1 MLNFFVDK
9 KLASINIC
17 TAVWLKQKK
26 LAAFLT
32 YKTFTEYFSNL
43 KQYLNCQVL
52 KIIFQNF
59 TYMCSAGN
67 LSFPFEMQTHKAERV
82 VAFSFEAESASRKTS
97 FMDANEG
104 QTLAQM

>member
-1 MLNFFVDK
+1 MTSSIIPSQSILNIWQLIFNSWQPRTITLLKFVVDK

-59 TYMCSAGN
+59 TYMC
-67 LSFPFEMQTHKAERV
+67 
-82 VAFSFEAESASRKTS
+82 
-97 FMDANEG
+97 
-104 QTLAQM
+104 